1 MFKLYLLIYKTDMKP
16 LYFIT
21 YLVLRYTLRIYY
33 PKRKVY
39 NKIKGH
45 KGSTIYVCNHAASFM
60 DPLVFAGWSGK
71 TVYFMTRSDVFTKLT
86 NPFLKGLQM
95 LPIYRQQ
102 DGKDAREKNEKVFQ
116 YCSKIL
122 RRNKNLLIFGEGF
135 TDDIFIRRLKP
146 VKKGAVRIGFQTLE
160 NINWSQNI
168 SIAGTGI
175 NYSNPNKLGSELIFS
190 FSDKICLNDYQ
201 KEYKENPNKV
211 INQIT
216 KDIEK
221 LMKEQITHIEKKE
234 LATLHEN
241 IMQISRK
248 GLNAYSYDENI
259 PLEKRWEYSKKLA
272 LWLNEQNIEANLD
285 LKKIKEKSELYF
297 NLLKKIKIN
306 DQFIFWKKEKQN
318 GSRVKEIKSM
328 LFFFP
333 FAILGIIH
341 CGIPYIIVKRFVENS
356 FRRKVFWASV
366 KMILGAITM
375 GVINIPIIF
384 CFYYFIFPSWILSF
398 VYYLTIGITGLCAY
412 IFFKNVRDFLLKGK
426 IKKTNLSEVIKSRDE
441 LKKII
446 DLKVPIS

>member
-1 MFKLYLLIYKTDMKP
+1 MKP